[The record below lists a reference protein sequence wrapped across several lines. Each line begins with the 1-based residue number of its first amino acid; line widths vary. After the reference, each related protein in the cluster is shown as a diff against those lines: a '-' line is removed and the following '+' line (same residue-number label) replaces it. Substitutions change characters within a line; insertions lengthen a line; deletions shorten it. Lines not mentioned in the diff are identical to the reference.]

1 MKLFVRAGHSPDF
14 PGALA
19 YNGKYE
25 HYYTKG
31 LQSRVLNISN
41 ILSGYR
47 MEVFPVRSTFS
58 LSEKINWVN
67 QKCREKDRLIDIH
80 FNYNH
85 PTATGTEVFVHPDT
99 TEENKRTAT
108 VLVQQVSELLGI
120 PVRRSVPGR
129 AYKYDTESQHD
140 TLGIIRRT
148 RVPAILLEVCFMN
161 EGDLHKYKGKEPQIA
176 AAILDAYNER
186 H

>member
-1 MKLFVRAGHSPDF
+1 MKLYVIAGHSHQS

-19 YNGKYE
+19 YDGKYE
-25 HYYTKG
+25 HYYTRD
-31 LQSRVLNISN
+31 LQRKVFNICN
-41 ILSGYR
+41 MLSGYK
-47 MEVFPVRSTFS
+47 MYVVKSPTTSS
-58 LSEKINWVN
+58 LPERIEWVN
-67 QKCREKDRLIDIH
+67 RTAQKGDRLIDIH

-108 VLVQQVSELLGI
+108 ILVQQVGELLGI
-120 PVRRSVPGR
+120 PVRRSTPDR

-148 RVPAILLEVCFMN
+148 RIPAILLEVCFMN
-161 EGDLHKYKGKEPQIA
+161 EGDLHKYKGKEPQVA
-176 AAILDAYNER
+176 AAILDTYNEG